1 MGKKKSVQRQRDRR
15 RKITDGILVVV
26 LLFCFCVCLSESI
39 YDGKLLSGEVL
50 TYSGE
55 YRLEVTRSWG
65 RHSNTNYV
73 FTLENGEVVSIP
85 GSYLAHHQ
93 TLESWEGAL
102 TFRYPA
108 YVGLGHDTHHLL
120 ALTGEDG
127 TVFSEEEDVR
137 GHIRLGV
144 GIFLVLSLCCLL
156 FPVMAAMVYLPPKIR
171 AWKRRWRKWKRDRE
185 KMS

>member
-1 MGKKKSVQRQRDRR
+1 MAKKSVQRQRDRK
-15 RKITDGILVVV
+15 RKITDGILAVV
-26 LLFCFCVCLSESI
+26 LLFCFGVCLSEMV
-39 YDGKLLSGEVL
+39 YDWQLFSSEEVL

-127 TVFSEEEDVR
+127 TIFAEEEDVR

-156 FPVMAAMVYLPPKIR
+156 FPVFAAMLYLPPMMK
-171 AWKRRWRKWKRDRE
+171 AWKRRWRKRDRDRA